1 MDRLSIFR
9 KKTFSWTF
17 NTWEKIQD
25 YADWIKSA
33 IDYEKKREKYV
44 ALWVSAIIL
53 LAFTAVY
60 FFIIKNL
67 VTIESW
73 TVSDSIFSVLI
84 KMVTIGVYLWFSS
97 FIIWKFNEIDT
108 DTTTDEWAKETKR
121 HTWTVWL
128 IIGSL
133 VVLWLWN
140 WLWAYLND
148 ALFKKNNS
156 VWNQLKEVLWWD
168 WENWI
173 GDDTIDIFNN
183 KK

>member
-44 ALWVSAIIL
+44 ALWVNAIIL

-84 KMVTIGVYLWFSS
+84 KMITIACFLYFSS
-97 FIIWKFNEIDT
+97 FIIWKFNEIDNSSIE
-108 DTTTDEWAKETKR
+108 DEGKKETKR
-121 HTWTVWL
+121 NVWTVWL

-168 WENWI
+168 YWENSI
-173 GDDTIDIFNN
+173 GDDTIDI
-183 KK
+183 K